1 MAERPD
7 LPGPPRG
14 RAPGRHPSAG
24 IRRAPGGQARARGEW
39 RWLSRASRAV
49 LHSTQRRGA
58 RTSQRPARPVMNS
71 RAPSRPDP
79 GRGPPGAVHRRA
91 AAAAVPAAAS
101 TRYRAVT
108 PPRRRSA
115 LRRARRD
122 RSGRPTIELRILQ
135 HRRGPGDGFAVA
147 GVVGN
152 RSVSCFFA
160 RSTGLWSTDRAPLL
174 PPSHRH
180 IAERS
185 ALTAQVRCA
194 AHASTATTHT
204 GLAACSAHRP
214 ANGSGNDELTLAYR
228 CIRLYWWLPIV
239 TGV

>member
-1 MAERPD
+1 
-7 LPGPPRG
+7 
-14 RAPGRHPSAG
+14 PS
-24 IRRAPGGQARARGEW
+24 
-39 RWLSRASRAV
+39 
-49 LHSTQRRGA
+49 H
-58 RTSQRPARPVMNS
+58 
-71 RAPSRPDP
+71 PDP
-79 GRGPPGAVHRRA
+79 GRGHSRCGFTARGLPP
-91 AAAAVPAAAS
+91 AAVPAAAS

-122 RSGRPTIELRILQ
+122 RSGAADGSSCAFCSTAEAQATASRW
-135 HRRGPGDGFAVA
+135 PGSS
-147 GVVGN
+147 GN
-152 RSVSCFFA
+152 RSVSGFFA
-160 RSTGLWSTDRAPLL
+160 RSTGLTVPPIMTPLL

-239 TGV
+239 TGVWRRIRSGSAVATGRDLTSVRDSPSRPFSQRRGVPSTTRPRWRGDG